1 LPLPSRSRRSGMT
14 LIEILAAIALMSVVM
29 AMAVPTLQG
38 LLDLQQ
44 RGAAKDLAQTW
55 SWLRDEAT
63 LRNVSFRIA
72 FNLDRGTWRV
82 EVGDPAANVYGSP
95 EEREQAE
102 EEREEQLKRF
112 TKKEIEAGAA
122 EELDEEGGSVDPSSS
137 FTGLESTMV
146 ATEQTLPGGCK
157 FLYVYTPQYGEDG
170 MRASEDGPPEDT
182 EQDQIA
188 YAYIFPDGSMEQAIV
203 RIVDDDDEE
212 DGWTVYT
219 EPLNGKVLMDSDQLD
234 PKALNAWLPT
244 EGPQIQ

>member
-1 LPLPSRSRRSGMT
+1 MHSRRGMT

-38 LLDLQQ
+38 ILDLQQ

-72 FNLDRGTWRV
+72 FNLDRGTYRV
-82 EVGDPAANVYGSP
+82 EVGDPTANVYGTP

-102 EEREEQLKRF
+102 EEREEELKRF
-112 TKKEIEAGAA
+112 TKKELEEGAA
-122 EELDEEGGSVDPSSS
+122 DELDAEGGAADPNAS

-146 ATEQTLPGGCK
+146 ATEVTLPGGSR
-157 FLYVYTPQYGEDG
+157 FLSVYTPQYGEEG
-170 MRASEDGPPEDT
+170 LRPHEDGPPEDAD
-182 EQDQIA
+182 EDNVA

-203 RIVDDDDEE
+203 RIVDEDDSE

-219 EPLNGKVLMDSDQLD
+219 EPLNGKVLMDSDVLD
-234 PKALNAWLPT
+234 ARTLNAWLPT
-244 EGPQIQ
+244 EGPLLQ